1 MSLSNVQLL
10 LADVAF
16 IIIAARLLGT
26 AAKLLGQPPVLGEI
40 LAGILLGPTFFHG
53 AITKTLFPAGMIS
66 PLTALADL
74 GLVLFMFVVGY
85 EVDLRLIRG
94 RERVAVGVSLGSF
107 ILPLGLG
114 TGLGVWLAH
123 RHHLHHVST
132 FALFIGT
139 AMAATA
145 FPVLA
150 RILTDRGLHRTRIG
164 GIALASAAI
173 ADVLAWTMLA
183 VVVGLAGSSAQWK
196 VLLAIPYAAVMFAV
210 VRPLL
215 RRLSRFYLQAGRLS
229 PNVLATVLAGLLLSA
244 AATNWMGLHFI
255 FGAFLFGVIMPRQNV
270 LGLREEILGR
280 VEEISVMVL
289 LPIYFVVSGLSINLS
304 TIGSSGLE
312 ELGAI
317 LVVAIVGKLVG
328 AYLGALFTGV
338 HGRNAGVIATLMNT
352 RGLTEIVILG
362 VGLQLHIL
370 TKPLYALMVVMALVT
385 TAMSG
390 PLLKVIYP
398 DRVMQRDLAAAD
410 RAQLAGGAAY
420 RILVLIDRPET
431 AGPLVD
437 IGADLAATRPGSE
450 LALAHL
456 VSLRAEKRLQVGGGL
471 GGELLQMTLV
481 MGQLHA
487 LAERA
492 AARGAPATVLSRFS
506 EDVAGELSA
515 YVVAAEPDT
524 IVLDSR
530 HAAYEDQAYTAIRA
544 DHRTRLVTASGPVPE
559 APSAVAVYAG
569 HGGGDAAAALNVATQ
584 LAAARH
590 LPLVLV
596 GADGRRSR
604 SGVADLTHR
613 GIQASSGPPPEGA
626 LLVVGDD
633 GATAVAT
640 EAHLT
645 VRAGSTEDIEARP
658 EIAAPVPVIGPGALE
673 PGRQPSP

>member
-1 MSLSNVQLL
+1 MSLNDVQLL

-16 IIIAARLLGT
+16 IIILARLLGT

-53 AITKTLFPAGMIS
+53 AITKALFPTSLIP
-66 PLTALADL
+66 PLTALADI

-94 RERVAVGVSLGSF
+94 RERVAVGVSLGSV

-114 TGLGVWLAH
+114 TALGVWLAH
-123 RHHLHHVST
+123 RNHLHNVST

-139 AMAATA
+139 ALAATA

-164 GIALASAAI
+164 GVALASAAI
-173 ADVLAWTMLA
+173 ADVLAWTLLA
-183 VVVGLAGSSAQWK
+183 VVVAIAGSSAQWK
-196 VLLAIPYAAVMFAV
+196 VLLAIPYAAAMFGI

-215 RRLSRFYLQAGRLS
+215 RRLSRFYLQAGRLT
-229 PNVLATVLAGLLLSA
+229 PNILATVLAGLLLSA

-255 FGAFLFGVIMPRQNV
+255 FGAFLFGVIMPRENV
-270 LGLREEILGR
+270 LGLREEILER
-280 VEEISVMVL
+280 LLQISVLVL

-317 LVVAIVGKLVG
+317 LVVAIVGKFVG
-328 AYLGALFTGV
+328 AYLGAQLNGV
-338 HGRNAGVIATLMNT
+338 RGRNAGVIATLMNT
-352 RGLTEIVILG
+352 RGLTELVILG

-370 TKPLYALMVVMALVT
+370 TKPLYTLMVVMALVT

-410 RAQLAGGAAY
+410 RAQLAGGPAH
-420 RILVLIDRPET
+420 RILVLIDQPEA

-450 LALAHL
+450 LALVYL
-456 VSLRAEKRLQVGGGL
+456 VSFRTDKRLELGAGL
-471 GGELLQMTLV
+471 GGELLQMTTV
-481 MGQLHA
+481 MGQLHE

-492 AARGAPATVLSRFS
+492 EARGAPATVFSRFS
-506 EDVAGELSA
+506 DDVAGELSA
-515 YVVAAEPDT
+515 YVMAAEPDT
-524 IVLDSR
+524 IVLDAG
-530 HAAYEDQAYTAIRA
+530 HDAYEDQAYAAIRA
-544 DHRTRLVTASGPVPE
+544 EGRTRLVTASGPVPD
-559 APSAVAVYAG
+559 APSAVAVSSG
-569 HGGGDAAAALNVATQ
+569 HGADAAAALNVATQ

-590 LPLVLV
+590 LPLVLA

-604 SGVADLTHR
+604 SDVAELTHR
-613 GIQASSGPPPEGA
+613 GIQARSGPPPEGA
-626 LLVVGDD
+626 LLVAGED
-633 GATAVAT
+633 GAEAVAA
-640 EAHLT
+640 EVHLT
-645 VRAGSTEDIEARP
+645 VRAGSSEDLEARP
-658 EIAAPVPVIGPGALE
+658 EIATPVSVMEAGALE
-673 PGRQPSP
+673 PGRQP

>member
-1 MSLSNVQLL
+1 MSLNDVQLL

-16 IIIAARLLGT
+16 IIILARLLGT

-53 AITKTLFPAGMIS
+53 TITKALFPTSLIP
-66 PLTALADL
+66 PLTALADI

-94 RERVAVGVSLGSF
+94 RERVAVGVSTCSV

-114 TGLGVWLAH
+114 AALGVWLAH
-123 RHHLHHVST
+123 RNHLHHVST

-173 ADVLAWTMLA
+173 ADVLAWALLA
-183 VVVGLAGSSAQWK
+183 VVVALAGSSAQWK
-196 VLLAIPYAAVMFAV
+196 VLLAIPYAAAMFGI

-215 RRLSRFYLQAGRLS
+215 RRLSRFYLQAGQLT
-229 PNVLATVLAGLLLSA
+229 PNVLATVLAGLLLSCY
-244 AATNWMGLHFI
+244 ATSWMGLHFI
-255 FGAFLFGVIMPRQNV
+255 FGAFLFGVVMPRENV
-270 LGLREEILGR
+270 LGLREEILER
-280 VEEISVMVL
+280 LLQLSVLVL

-304 TIGSSGLE
+304 TIGNSGLE

-317 LVVAIVGKLVG
+317 LVVAIVGKFVG
-328 AYLGALFTGV
+328 AYLGAQLTGV

-352 RGLTEIVILG
+352 RGLTELVILG

-370 TKPLYALMVVMALVT
+370 TPPLYTLMVVMALVT

-390 PLLKVIYP
+390 PLLKAIYP
-398 DRVMQRDLAAAD
+398 DRVMRRDLAAAD
-410 RAQLAGGAAY
+410 RAQLAGGPAY
-420 RILVLIDRPET
+420 RIMVLIERPET

-456 VSLRAEKRLQVGGGL
+456 VSLRADKRLEVGAGL
-471 GGELLQMTLV
+471 GGELLQMTLI
-481 MGQLHA
+481 MGQLHE
-487 LAERA
+487 LVERA

-506 EDVAGELSA
+506 DDVAGELPA
-515 YVVAAEPDT
+515 YVMAAEPDT
-524 IVLDSR
+524 IVLGSA
-530 HAAYEDQAYTAIRA
+530 HARYEDEAYAAIRA
-544 DHRTRLVTASGPVPE
+544 DGRTRLVTASRPVPD
-559 APSAVAVYAG
+559 APGAVAVYTG
-569 HGGGDAAAALNVATQ
+569 HGGDASAALNVATQ

-590 LPLVLV
+590 LPLVLS

-604 SGVADLTHR
+604 SGVADLIHR
-613 GIQASSGPPPEGA
+613 GIQASSGPPPDGA
-626 LLVVGDD
+626 LLVAGED
-633 GATAVAT
+633 GAAAAVAT
-640 EAHLT
+640 VHLT
-645 VRAGSTEDIEARP
+645 VRAGSSEDLEARP
-658 EIAAPVPVIGPGALE
+658 EIATPVCALE
-673 PGRQPSP
+673 PGRQP

>member
-1 MSLSNVQLL
+1 MSLNDVQLL

-16 IIIAARLLGT
+16 IIILARLLGT

-53 AITKTLFPAGMIS
+53 TITKALFPTSLIS
-66 PLTALADL
+66 PLTALADI

-94 RERVAVGVSLGSF
+94 RERVAVGVSTCSV

-114 TGLGVWLAH
+114 TALGVWLAH
-123 RHHLHHVST
+123 RNHLHHVST

-173 ADVLAWTMLA
+173 ADVLAWALLA
-183 VVVGLAGSSAQWK
+183 VVVALAGSSAQWK
-196 VLLAIPYAAVMFAV
+196 VLLAIPYAAAMFGI

-215 RRLSRFYLQAGRLS
+215 RRLSRYYLQAGRLT
-229 PNVLATVLAGLLLSA
+229 PNILATVLAGLLLSA
-244 AATNWMGLHFI
+244 WATNWMGLHFI
-255 FGAFLFGVIMPRQNV
+255 FGAFLFGIVMPRENV
-270 LGLREEILGR
+270 LGMREEILDR
-280 VEEISVMVL
+280 LLQVSVLVL
-289 LPIYFVVSGLSINLS
+289 LPIYFVVAGLSINLS
-304 TIGSSGLE
+304 TIGSSGLV
-312 ELGAI
+312 ELVAI

-328 AYLGALFTGV
+328 AYLGAQFTGV

-352 RGLTEIVILG
+352 RGLTELVILG

-370 TKPLYALMVVMALVT
+370 TKPLYTLMVVMALVT

-390 PLLKVIYP
+390 PLLKAIYP
-398 DRVMQRDLAAAD
+398 DRVMQHDLAAAD
-410 RAQLAGGAAY
+410 RAELAGGPAY
-420 RILVLIDRPET
+420 RILVLIDQPET

-450 LALAHL
+450 LALVYL
-456 VSLRAEKRLQVGGGL
+456 VSMRADKRLEVGAGM

-487 LAERA
+487 FTERA
-492 AARGAPATVLSRFS
+492 AARGATATVFSRFS
-506 EDVAGELSA
+506 DDVAGELGA
-515 YVVAAEPDT
+515 YVEAAEPDT
-524 IVLDSR
+524 IVLDAN
-530 HAAYEDQAYTAIRA
+530 HDPYEDNAYAAIRSEG
-544 DHRTRLVTASGPVPE
+544 RTRLITASGPVPD
-559 APSAVAVYAG
+559 APTAVAVYSG
-569 HGGGDAAAALNVATQ
+569 HGGDASAALNVATQ

-590 LPLVLV
+590 LPLVLT

-604 SGVADLTHR
+604 SGVAELIRR
-613 GIQASSGPPPEGA
+613 GIQARSGPPPEGA
-626 LLVVGDD
+626 LLVAGED
-633 GATAVAT
+633 GAEAVDG

-645 VRAGSTEDIEARP
+645 VRAGSSEDLEARP
-658 EIAAPVPVIGPGALE
+658 EIATPASALE
-673 PGRQPSP
+673 PGRQP

>member
-1 MSLSNVQLL
+1 MSLNDVQLL

-16 IIIAARLLGT
+16 IIILARLLGT

-53 AITKTLFPAGMIS
+53 TITKALFPTSLIP
-66 PLTALADL
+66 PLTALADI

-94 RERVAVGVSLGSF
+94 RERVAVGVSTCSV

-114 TGLGVWLAH
+114 TALGIWLAH
-123 RHHLHHVST
+123 RNHLHHVST

-173 ADVLAWTMLA
+173 ADVLAWTLLA
-183 VVVGLAGSSAQWK
+183 VVVALAGSSAQWK
-196 VLLAIPYAAVMFAV
+196 VLLAIPYAAAMFGI

-215 RRLSRFYLQAGRLS
+215 RRLSRFYLQAGRLT
-229 PNVLATVLAGLLLSA
+229 PNILATVLAGLLLSCY
-244 AATNWMGLHFI
+244 ATNWMGLHFI
-255 FGAFLFGVIMPRQNV
+255 FGAFLFGVIMPRENV
-270 LGLREEILGR
+270 LGLREEILER
-280 VEEISVMVL
+280 LEQVSVLVL

-328 AYLGALFTGV
+328 AYVGAQLTGV
-338 HGRNAGVIATLMNT
+338 RGRNAGVIATLMNT
-352 RGLTEIVILG
+352 RGLTELVILG

-390 PLLKVIYP
+390 PLLKAIYP

-410 RAQLAGGAAY
+410 RAQLAGGPAY
-420 RILVLIDRPET
+420 RILVLIDQPDS

-456 VSLRAEKRLQVGGGL
+456 VSLRADQRLEVGAGL
-471 GGELLQMTLV
+471 GGELLEMTLV

-506 EDVAGELSA
+506 DDVAGELSA
-515 YVVAAEPDT
+515 YVAAAEPDT
-524 IVLDSR
+524 IVLDSG
-530 HAAYEDQAYTAIRA
+530 HDSYEDAAYGAIRA
-544 DHRTRLVTASGPVPE
+544 DGRIRLVIVSGPVPD
-559 APSAVAVYAG
+559 APTAVAVSSG
-569 HGGGDAAAALNVATQ
+569 HGADVAAARSVATQ

-590 LPLVLV
+590 LPLVLA
-596 GADGRRSR
+596 GSDRRRSR
-604 SGVADLTHR
+604 SDVAELTHR
-613 GIQASSGPPPEGA
+613 GIKASSGPPPDGA
-626 LLVVGDD
+626 LLVTGED
-633 GATAVAT
+633 GAEAVTAG
-640 EAHLT
+640 AHLT
-645 VRAGSTEDIEARP
+645 VRAGSSEDLEARP
-658 EIAAPVPVIGPGALE
+658 EIATPVPVIGSGALE
-673 PGRQPSP
+673 PGRQP

>member
-1 MSLSNVQLL
+1 MSLNDVQLL
-10 LADVAF
+10 LVDVAF
-16 IIIAARLLGT
+16 IIILARLLGT

-53 AITKTLFPAGMIS
+53 AITKALFPTSLIP
-66 PLTALADL
+66 PLTALADI

-94 RERVAVGVSLGSF
+94 RERVAAGVSLGSV

-114 TGLGVWLAH
+114 TALGVWLAH
-123 RHHLHHVST
+123 RNHLHNVSS

-173 ADVLAWTMLA
+173 ADVLAWTLLA
-183 VVVGLAGSSAQWK
+183 VVVAIAGSSAQWK
-196 VLLAIPYAAVMFAV
+196 VLLAIPYAAAMFGI

-215 RRLSRFYLQAGRLS
+215 RRLSRFYLQAGRLT
-229 PNVLATVLAGLLLSA
+229 PNILATVLAGLLLSA

-255 FGAFLFGVIMPRQNV
+255 FGAFLFGVIMPRENV
-270 LGLREEILGR
+270 LGLREEILER
-280 VEEISVMVL
+280 LLQISVLVL

-312 ELGAI
+312 ELAAI
-317 LVVAIVGKLVG
+317 LVVAIVGKFVG
-328 AYLGALFTGV
+328 AYLGAQITGV
-338 HGRNAGVIATLMNT
+338 RGRNAGVIATLMNT
-352 RGLTEIVILG
+352 RGLTELVILG

-370 TKPLYALMVVMALVT
+370 TPPLYTLMVVMALVT

-390 PLLKVIYP
+390 PLLKAIYP

-410 RAQLAGGAAY
+410 RAQLAGGPAY
-420 RILVLIDRPET
+420 RILVLIDQLDKV
-431 AGPLVD
+431 GPLVD

-450 LALAHL
+450 LALVYL
-456 VSLRAEKRLQVGGGL
+456 VSFRTDKRLELGAGL
-471 GGELLQMTLV
+471 GGELLQMTTV
-481 MGQLHA
+481 MGQLHE

-492 AARGAPATVLSRFS
+492 AARGAPATVFSRFS
-506 EDVAGELSA
+506 DDVAGELSA
-515 YVVAAEPDT
+515 YVMAADPDT
-524 IVLDSR
+524 IVLDTG
-530 HAAYEDQAYTAIRA
+530 HPAYEDQAYAAIRA
-544 DHRTRLVTASGPVPE
+544 EGRTRLVTASGPVPD
-559 APSAVAVYAG
+559 APSAVAVYSG
-569 HGGGDAAAALNVATQ
+569 HGADAAAALNVATQ

-590 LPLVLV
+590 LPLVLA
-596 GADGRRSR
+596 GADGRRGR
-604 SGVADLTHR
+604 SDVADLAHR

-626 LLVVGDD
+626 LLVVGED

-640 EAHLT
+640 AAQLI
-645 VRAGSTEDIEARP
+645 VRAGSSEDLEARP
-658 EIAAPVPVIGPGALE
+658 EIATPVPVTESGALE
-673 PGRQPSP
+673 PGRQP

>member
-1 MSLSNVQLL
+1 MSLNDVQLL

-16 IIIAARLLGT
+16 IIILARLLGT

-53 AITKTLFPAGMIS
+53 AITKALFPASLIP
-66 PLTALADL
+66 PLTALADI

-94 RERVAVGVSLGSF
+94 RERVAAGVSLGSV

-114 TGLGVWLAH
+114 TALGVWLAH
-123 RHHLHHVST
+123 RNHLHNVSS

-173 ADVLAWTMLA
+173 ADVLAWILLA
-183 VVVGLAGSSAQWK
+183 VVVAVAGSSAQWK
-196 VLLAIPYAAVMFAV
+196 VLLAFPYAAAMFGI

-215 RRLSRFYLQAGRLS
+215 RRLSRFYLQAGRLT
-229 PNVLATVLAGLLLSA
+229 PNILATVLAGLLLSA

-255 FGAFLFGVIMPRQNV
+255 FGAFLFGVIMPRENV
-270 LGLREEILGR
+270 LGLREEILER
-280 VEEISVMVL
+280 LLQISVLVL

-317 LVVAIVGKLVG
+317 LVVAIVGKFVG
-328 AYLGALFTGV
+328 AYLGAQLTGV
-338 HGRNAGVIATLMNT
+338 RGRNAGVIATLMNT
-352 RGLTEIVILG
+352 RGLTELVILG

-370 TKPLYALMVVMALVT
+370 TPPLYTLMVVMALVT

-390 PLLKVIYP
+390 PLLKAIYP

-410 RAQLAGGAAY
+410 RAQLAGGPAY
-420 RILVLIDRPET
+420 RILVLIDQLDT

-450 LALAHL
+450 LALVYL
-456 VSLRAEKRLQVGGGL
+456 VSFRTDKRLELGAGL
-471 GGELLQMTLV
+471 GGELLQMTTV
-481 MGQLHA
+481 MGQLHE

-492 AARGAPATVLSRFS
+492 AARGAPATVFSRFS
-506 EDVAGELSA
+506 DDAAGELSA
-515 YVVAAEPDT
+515 YVMAAEPDT
-524 IVLDSR
+524 IVLDTG
-530 HAAYEDQAYTAIRA
+530 HAAYEDQAYAAIRA
-544 DHRTRLVTASGPVPE
+544 EGRTRLVTASGPVPD
-559 APSAVAVYAG
+559 APNAVAVYSG
-569 HGGGDAAAALNVATQ
+569 HGADAAAALNVATQ

-590 LPLVLV
+590 LPLVLA
-596 GADGRRSR
+596 GADGRRGR
-604 SGVADLTHR
+604 SDVADLTHR

-626 LLVVGDD
+626 LLVVGED
-633 GATAVAT
+633 GAAAVAT
-640 EAHLT
+640 GAQLT
-645 VRAGSTEDIEARP
+645 VRAGSSEDLEARP
-658 EIAAPVPVIGPGALE
+658 EIATPVSALE
-673 PGRQPSP
+673 PGRQP

>member
-1 MSLSNVQLL
+1 MSLNDVQLL

-16 IIIAARLLGT
+16 IIILARLLGT

-53 AITKTLFPAGMIS
+53 AITKALFPTSLIP
-66 PLTALADL
+66 PLTALADI

-94 RERVAVGVSLGSF
+94 RERVAAGVSLGSV

-114 TGLGVWLAH
+114 TALGVWLAH
-123 RHHLHHVST
+123 RNHLHNVSS

-173 ADVLAWTMLA
+173 ADVLAWILLA
-183 VVVGLAGSSAQWK
+183 VVVAIAGSSAQWK
-196 VLLAIPYAAVMFAV
+196 VLLAFPYAAAMFGI

-215 RRLSRFYLQAGRLS
+215 RRLSRFYLQAGRLT
-229 PNVLATVLAGLLLSA
+229 PNILATVLAGLLLSA

-255 FGAFLFGVIMPRQNV
+255 FGAFLFGVIMPRENV
-270 LGLREEILGR
+270 LGLREEILER
-280 VEEISVMVL
+280 LLQISVLVL

-312 ELGAI
+312 ELAAI
-317 LVVAIVGKLVG
+317 LVVAIVGKFVG
-328 AYLGALFTGV
+328 AYLGAQLTGV
-338 HGRNAGVIATLMNT
+338 RGRNAGVIATLMNT
-352 RGLTEIVILG
+352 RGLTELVILG

-370 TKPLYALMVVMALVT
+370 TPPLYTLMVVMALVT

-390 PLLKVIYP
+390 PLLKAIYP

-410 RAQLAGGAAY
+410 RAQLAGGPAY
-420 RILVLIDRPET
+420 RILVLIDQLDT
-431 AGPLVD
+431 VGPLVD

-450 LALAHL
+450 LALVYL
-456 VSLRAEKRLQVGGGL
+456 VSFRTDKRLELGAGL
-471 GGELLQMTLV
+471 GGELLQMTTV
-481 MGQLHA
+481 MGQLHE

-492 AARGAPATVLSRFS
+492 AARGAPATVFSRFS
-506 EDVAGELSA
+506 DDVAGELSA
-515 YVVAAEPDT
+515 YVMAADPDT
-524 IVLDSR
+524 IVLDTG
-530 HAAYEDQAYTAIRA
+530 HAAYEDQAYAAIRA
-544 DHRTRLVTASGPVPE
+544 EGRTRLVTASGPVPD
-559 APSAVAVYAG
+559 APSAVAVYSG
-569 HGGGDAAAALNVATQ
+569 HGADAAAALNVATQ

-590 LPLVLV
+590 LPLVLA
-596 GADGRRSR
+596 GADGRRGR
-604 SGVADLTHR
+604 SDVADLAHR
-613 GIQASSGPPPEGA
+613 GIQASSGPPPDGA
-626 LLVVGDD
+626 LLITGED
-633 GATAVAT
+633 GAEAVTAG
-640 EAHLT
+640 AHLT
-645 VRAGSTEDIEARP
+645 VRAGSSEDLEARP
-658 EIAAPVPVIGPGALE
+658 EIATPVSALE
-673 PGRQPSP
+673 PGRQP

>member
-1 MSLSNVQLL
+1 MSLNDVQLL

-16 IIIAARLLGT
+16 IIILARLLGT

-53 AITKTLFPAGMIS
+53 TITKALFPVSLIP
-66 PLTALADL
+66 PLTALADI
-74 GLVLFMFVVGY
+74 GLILFMFVVGY

-94 RERVAVGVSLGSF
+94 RERVAVGVSTCSV

-114 TGLGVWLAH
+114 TALGVWLAH
-123 RHHLHHVST
+123 RNHLHHVST

-173 ADVLAWTMLA
+173 ADVLAWALLA
-183 VVVGLAGSSAQWK
+183 VVVALAGSSAQWK
-196 VLLAIPYAAVMFAV
+196 VLLAIPYAAAMFGI

-215 RRLSRFYLQAGRLS
+215 RRLSRFYQQAGRLT
-229 PNVLATVLAGLLLSA
+229 PNILATVLAGLLLSCY
-244 AATNWMGLHFI
+244 ATNWMGLHFI
-255 FGAFLFGVIMPRQNV
+255 FGAFLFGVIMPRENV
-270 LGLREEILGR
+270 LGMREEILEHL
-280 VEEISVMVL
+280 VQLSVLVL

-312 ELGAI
+312 ELAAI

-328 AYLGALFTGV
+328 AYLGAQLTGV
-338 HGRNAGVIATLMNT
+338 RGRNAGVIATLMNT
-352 RGLTEIVILG
+352 RGLTELVILG

-370 TKPLYALMVVMALVT
+370 TKPLYTLMVVMALVT

-390 PLLKVIYP
+390 PLLKAIYP

-410 RAQLAGGAAY
+410 RAQLAGGPAY
-420 RILVLIDRPET
+420 RILVLIDQPET
-431 AGPLVD
+431 AVPLVD

-450 LALAHL
+450 LALVYL
-456 VSLRAEKRLQVGGGL
+456 VSILAEKRLEFGAGL
-471 GGELLQMTLV
+471 GGELLQMTTV
-481 MGQLHA
+481 MGQLHE

-506 EDVAGELSA
+506 DDVAGELSA
-515 YVVAAEPDT
+515 YVMAAEPDT
-524 IVLDSR
+524 IVLDSG
-530 HAAYEDQAYTAIRA
+530 HAAYEDQAYAAIRA
-544 DHRTRLVTASGPVPE
+544 DGRTRLITASGPVPD
-559 APSAVAVYAG
+559 APSAVAVYSG
-569 HGGGDAAAALNVATQ
+569 HGGDASAALNVATQ

-590 LPLVLV
+590 LRLVLV
-596 GADGRRSR
+596 GADGRRGR
-604 SGVADLTHR
+604 SGLADLTHR

-626 LLVVGDD
+626 LLVAGED
-633 GATAVAT
+633 GAAAAAG
-640 EAHLT
+640 AHLT
-645 VRAGSTEDIEARP
+645 VRAGSAEDIEARP
-658 EIAAPVPVIGPGALE
+658 EIATPVSALE
-673 PGRQPSP
+673 PGRQP